1 MKVVRSLDALQPPPG
16 GSVVTIGNFDGVHL
30 GHREI
35 FRRVVGKASTLGAAA
50 VVLTFEPHP
59 LRLLAPERAPLR
71 INTPEE
77 KVRLIEAS
85 CVDLLLVLPFDRAL
99 ARLPARAFVEQILI
113 ERLALRSLV
122 VGYDYA
128 FGRNREG
135 DLDFLRGMAQK
146 HDFVLEVLP
155 PIARGEVVYSSS
167 RIRSLLQ
174 AGQVNDVVNV
184 LGRHFTLD
192 GIVVAGAARGRQLGF
207 PTANLRTSKELLP
220 KDGVYAVKVRW
231 RDAVYDGVVN
241 IGRRPTFPGA
251 APSLE
256 IHLLDFAG
264 DLYGETLRIY
274 FVERLRDELRFAT
287 VGDLQ
292 AKVSE
297 DIAAARRLLTERTVI
312 EYRDSLDCGLQ
323 T

>member
-1 MKVVRSLDALQPPPG
+1 MKVARSLETLPTPCG

-35 FRRVVGKASTLGAAA
+35 FRQVVGKARALHAAA

-59 LRLLAPERAPLR
+59 LQLLAPERAPLR

-85 CVDLLLVLPFDRAL
+85 CIDLLLVLPFDREL

-113 ERLALRSLV
+113 ERLALRCLV

-128 FGRNREG
+128 FGRDREG
-135 DLDFLRGMAQK
+135 DLDFLRRMATE
-146 HDFVLEVLP
+146 HGFALEVLP
-155 PIARGEVVYSSS
+155 PIASGEVVYSSS
-167 RIRSLLQ
+167 RIRILLQ
-174 AGQVNDVVNV
+174 EGRVAEVVGV

-192 GIVVAGAARGRQLGF
+192 GVVIAGAARGRQLGF
-207 PTANLRTSKELLP
+207 PTANLCTTKELLP
-220 KDGVYAVKVRW
+220 LNGVYAVKVKW
-231 RDAVYDGVVN
+231 RAAVYDGVVN
-241 IGRRPTFPGA
+241 IGRRPTFAGA
-251 APSLE
+251 TPSLE

-274 FVERLRDELRFAT
+274 FVERLRDERHFAS
-287 VGDLQ
+287 VQDLQ
-292 AKVSE
+292 KSVRA
-297 DIAAARRLLTERTVI
+297 DIASARQLLAGRTII
-312 EYRDSLDCGLQ
+312 EYRDYLDCG
-323 T
+323 TP